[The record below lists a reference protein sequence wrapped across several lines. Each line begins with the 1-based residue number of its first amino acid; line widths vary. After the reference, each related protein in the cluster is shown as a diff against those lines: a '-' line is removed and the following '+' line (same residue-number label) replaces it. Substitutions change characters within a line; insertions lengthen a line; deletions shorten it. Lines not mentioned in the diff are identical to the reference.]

1 MQILNSIARKVTLG
15 VGVIVFGATAA
26 MFTTYYLSATAT
38 HEMQASQEISQSM
51 LNAASGMEIS
61 TIASGLQVFKYLETS
76 DPFFRQAYLRGSD
89 QFQQHYLRFETLA
102 HHHEWKD
109 AGRTIANDQKVLD
122 KLSLDL
128 MSHHDRQQAEVLA
141 VYNNLRQLDYHSRQP
156 SRAGANG
163 PASRALAEPLKG
175 AIADMSLWLG
185 EFLYSGRN
193 DQRIVEAMN
202 TMHSLISAQAQ
213 LPLSAADKQFLIE
226 RQKTYGLFTQSINLL
241 LQSVP
246 ETRASMARMLELQA
260 QISATIATRVRP
272 PLTRYSEDTRN
283 RMDIHMF
290 RALLIAGGMSVLLS
304 LLAFLAGRHVRRL
317 IIAPIQQL
325 ATGAD
330 AIAAGNLDHRVVIN
344 TGDEYSALAK
354 NFNHMVD
361 QLQSTTVSKTI
372 LAEQEAQ
379 LRALLD
385 GVRDY
390 AIFSMD
396 EQGFVTKWNQASTRI
411 LGYETHEIEGVS
423 FARIF
428 KDKTSARTNRDQ
440 GLLAIAAAGRF
451 ETDTSIVRKNGEE
464 FEANVVVAPLS
475 SGEAGIKGYSVVVRD
490 ITERLEA
497 ERHIEQLATRDTLTG
512 LANRSM
518 LMAQL
523 NTAIARAARA
533 NTKLV
538 VMFIDLDHFKAVNDK
553 LGHAAGD
560 ALLREC
566 AKRLTECV
574 RDADTVAR
582 LGGDEFVVVLND
594 VTDAGT
600 VTPIADRMLKSL
612 TTPYHLH
619 GHDAQ
624 ASASIGICY
633 YPADGS
639 DATMLMKNADIA
651 MYHAKELGRDNYQFY
666 AEELN
671 QRLVQRLQLETELRA
686 AVANNEF
693 VLYYQPQVIVAT
705 GEIRGA
711 ESLVRWQHP
720 TRGLLAPGEFITVA
734 EETGLIVPIGEW
746 ILNHACST
754 INAWRA
760 KGVGIPYV
768 VVNVSVAQ
776 LTEALVISVRQAL
789 VAHDIEAGWLMLE
802 VTESMLMKNV
812 EEAIS
817 ILRRIREMGI
827 RIALDDF
834 GTGYSSLSILQRLP
848 LDTLKI
854 DRSFVSA
861 IDDESNNARAC
872 AIIGTIIAIAKELNL
887 SVVAEG
893 VETPTQLA
901 FLRTVECDTY
911 QGYLYSA
918 PVDTVKL
925 EMRYAAPV
933 RSVLEDQDGHAITMT
948 RRVTV
953 ELRTDA
959 N

>member
-1 MQILNSIARKVTLG
+1 MQKSIARKVA
-15 VGVIVFGATAA
+15 VGSAVLVLTAVI
-26 MFTTYYLSATAT
+26 
-38 HEMQASQEISQSM
+38 SM
-51 LNAASGMEIS
+51 LVTYVVSQAAIRALQESHALNDALVTASNNMEDDTTS
-61 TIASGLQVFKYLETS
+61 ALLQVFQYLETN
-76 DPFFRQAYLRGSD
+76 DPQYRDAYQQHAQRLTQYIERMQSLARFPEWSNSGPQIAGHYKEFNERGLNTIAHRERLKRELAVTLLNMRQMTALIRQMHRNAVRGTPQYSAENVIEEKLVDTLTVLMEYAHGGASGEKLVEQGNELTALGKAYLKLPLPESHKAEIAKLNQSLDVVGASLGQVLHFSRIRSAD
-89 QFQQHYLRFETLA
+89 VTRMVELQRLILSVMTNQVRPALKRHIDDANNTTNTRLSQALYL
-102 HHHEWKD
+102 
-109 AGRTIANDQKVLD
+109 AGI
-122 KLSLDL
+122 LSL
-128 MSHHDRQQAEVLA
+128 
-141 VYNNLRQLDYHSRQP
+141 
-156 SRAGANG
+156 
-163 PASRALAEPLKG
+163 
-175 AIADMSLWLG
+175 
-185 EFLYSGRN
+185 
-193 DQRIVEAMN
+193 
-202 TMHSLISAQAQ
+202 
-213 LPLSAADKQFLIE
+213 
-226 RQKTYGLFTQSINLL
+226 
-241 LQSVP
+241 
-246 ETRASMARMLELQA
+246 
-260 QISATIATRVRP
+260 
-272 PLTRYSEDTRN
+272 
-283 RMDIHMF
+283 
-290 RALLIAGGMSVLLS
+290 LLS
-304 LLAFLAGRHVRRL
+304 LIALLAARYVRRA
-317 IIAPIQQL
+317 IVTPIRQL
-325 ATGAD
+325 AAGAD
-330 AIAAGNLDHRVVIN
+330 AVAAGNMQHRVVIN
-344 TGDEYSALAK
+344 TRDEYADLAE
-354 NFNHMVD
+354 NFNHMVGE
-361 QLQSTTVSKTI
+361 LQSTTVSRA
-372 LAEQEAQ
+372 LHQEQESQ

-390 AIFSMD
+390 AIFSIN

-693 VLYYQPQVIVAT
+693 VLHYQPQVIVAT

-768 VVNVSVAQ
+768 VVNVSAAQ